1 MITLEKVYK
10 NIANKPTLF
19 KYYRDSN
26 NILNLIDVLDG
37 EVPASSFI
45 KTYFEMGK
53 KGIFAKTISDI
64 TKFNIVDNR
73 NDRDLH
79 TVSVFILGIAIA
91 EKLGSRIKEND
102 LFIWFLMCLYHDK
115 GYFFELNENNI
126 DIKLP
131 DNLNDFISFFHQ
143 HYFDDFFSNDDD
155 FRELCENYYEYRIKE
170 KKIIDHGIAGGLLL
184 YYVLVDNYY
193 DLQNSLSTKSDNFY
207 ISGRFFSNKYFDD
220 YKHAAK
226 GIMRHNMWYAS
237 NEDKIKIY
245 KKYKLDRLISVKNN
259 KISFGEDRLLFLLC
273 LSDTI
278 EPLKKTLGENS
289 SNLLSEILM
298 EVRKGSLKLKFT
310 KDFENRYD
318 YIRSIMQLQDWMNVE
333 CTLEYNHT
341 MMTVSIDFQ

>member
-10 NIANKPTLF
+10 NIAYKPTLF
-19 KYYRDSN
+19 KYYRDSS
-26 NILNLIDVLDG
+26 NIINLINVLNG
-37 EVPASSFI
+37 ETPASSFI

-53 KGIFAKTISDI
+53 KGIFVKTISDI
-64 TKFNIVDNR
+64 TNFNIVDNL

-91 EKLGSRIKEND
+91 EKLGSRIKGND

-115 GYFFELNENNI
+115 GYAFELNENNI
-126 DIKLP
+126 DTNLP
-131 DNLNDFISFFHQ
+131 DNLNDFISSFRQ
-143 HYFDDFFSNDDD
+143 HYLDDFFTNDDD
-155 FRELCENYYEYRIKE
+155 FRKLCENYYKYRIRE
-170 KKIIDHGIAGGLLL
+170 DKIIDHGIAGGLLL

-193 DLQNSLSTKSDNFY
+193 NLQNSIQTKSDDFP
-207 ISGRFFSNKYFDD
+207 ISGRNFSKKYFND

-237 NEDKIKIY
+237 NENVIEKYREYHLDK
-245 KKYKLDRLISVKNN
+245 LISGENN

-289 SNLLSEILM
+289 SNVLSEISL
-298 EVRKGSLKLKFT
+298 EVRKGVLKLKFT
-310 KDFENRYD
+310 KDFANRHN
-318 YIRSIMQLQDWMNVE
+318 YIQPIMQLQDWMNVK
-333 CTLEYNHT
+333 CSLEDNHT
-341 MMTVSIDFQ
+341 MIKVSIDFQ